1 MPETLYKL
9 DTFPWS
15 TMFKKNERF
24 INKTFSMYLN
34 NVVEN
39 LFIQKSQLERTN
51 LEALN
56 RRWEIVIVSG
66 LIGSLVIG
74 SYCKCSLYQYM
85 FDKYKK
91 KEIKSIDLLI
101 LIQALIEHLV
111 CILMVT
117 TFVIG
122 ITLDITFSEYFGEV
136 WCNIPWYAVS
146 FGVCQRT
153 FGGLGIAIIRIF
165 YIKSHYMIKRSVNTT
180 KLAVVSLAIS
190 VAISIIM
197 VIVIGMGNG
206 PLSRK
211 QIVWNFCTG
220 KSEKF
225 REVIY
230 YYSLIRGSLTPR
242 GEEATRVCSLVAM
255 AGVVGEL
262 ICYVLFFQHLYSHD
276 EKMLTSKALS
286 VRQVKKRHQQ
296 NAISFIGQFYTFLV
310 KLTNIMFLIYTLNE
324 SSHAGW
330 RMIFHIYIRIQ
341 FGIYSVVEVMTSQQL
356 KDKLPHKIYFK

>member
-1 MPETLYKL
+1 MPETLHKF

-15 TMFKKNERF
+15 TMFKKNEQF
-24 INKTFSMYLN
+24 INKTFSIYLS
-34 NVVEN
+34 NVVDN
-39 LFIQKSQLERTN
+39 LFIQESQLERTN

-56 RRWEIVIVSG
+56 GRWEIAIVSG
-66 LIGSLVIG
+66 LIGSLIIG

-146 FGVCQRT
+146 FGLCQRT
-153 FGGLGIAIIRIF
+153 FGGLGIAIIRMF

-180 KLAVVSLAIS
+180 KLAVICLVVSVGIS
-190 VAISIIM
+190 TM
-197 VIVIGMGNG
+197 IVIIVGIGNG

-230 YYSLIRGSLTPR
+230 YSFIRGSLTPR
-242 GEEATRVCSLVAM
+242 GEEATRIGSLVSM

-324 SSHAGW
+324 TSHAGW
-330 RMIFHIYIRIQ
+330 RMLFHIYIRIQ